1 MPGPLVARAGRRKA
15 LHKFAQGNLRVDFHT
30 HFIPEHLPA
39 MGEKYS
45 DEGWPT
51 LIHNAPCQ
59 ADIYFAGKHYRRIDD
74 RSWDLQRR
82 RDTLNPLE
90 GDKLLSIGGSMTI
103 FPQEPHEAS

>member
-15 LHKFAQGNLRVDFHT
+15 MHKFAQGNLRVDFHT

-74 RSWDLQRR
+74 PSWDLQRR
-82 RDTLNPLE
+82 LKDMA
-90 GDKLLSIGGSMTI
+90 GGRVEVKDFLPSSVDI
-103 FPQEPHEAS
+103 SSPF

>member
-1 MPGPLVARAGRRKA
+1 
-15 LHKFAQGNLRVDFHT
+15 
-30 HFIPEHLPA
+30 

-82 RDTLNPLE
+82 LKDLAGE
-90 GDKLLSIGGSMTI
+90 GVDVQILSPTAATVAYDFSAPGAPELAQMQNEEISKAVAAY
-103 FPQEPHEAS
+103 PQHFIRLSTA